1 MSYALFCQSILVLV
15 LCKTTENKYVYFQFV
30 ISEKMYLYNTATRS
44 CEISR
49 KIVKYNRSLGQGL
62 LFRHHANWLV

>member
-1 MSYALFCQSILVLV
+1 MQFSINRPKECMCNLLFCL
-15 LCKTTENKYVYFQFV
+15 ERMYWKY
-30 ISEKMYLYNTATRS
+30 SYLYNTTTRR
-44 CEISR
+44 CEVSG